1 MKVEELKIGHIYVNP
16 NYEENKDVRARG
28 YHYKYLYI
36 GENAFL
42 DIYDNC
48 ITDNDTRLADEEIS
62 DLIPTNEDLL
72 SMLQTQLNGIDMAC
86 DYIYGENSID
96 EEYEA
101 LRNKM
106 EELDKLVNK

>member
-1 MKVEELKIGHIYVNP
+1 
-16 NYEENKDVRARG
+16 
-28 YHYKYLYI
+28 
-36 GENAFL
+36 
-42 DIYDNC
+42 
-48 ITDNDTRLADEEIS
+48 
-62 DLIPTNEDLL
+62 
-72 SMLQTQLNGIDMAC
+72 MAC